1 MNKDLS
7 ISLRVSFFTLLLTGI
22 FYPYV
27 ITEVSNLI
35 FHHKAKGSLLYDEN
49 KTVVGSELI
58 AQFFQSKVY
67 FHPRPSAAGKG
78 YDGLASGAS
87 NDSPTSKK
95 FISRVE
101 MTTKDLKKNNDERIP
116 IDLVTTSASG
126 LDPHITPEAAK
137 WQAPQIALARD
148 ISLRR
153 VLSIVTDNTQ
163 YPQLGLLGSARV
175 NVLKLNVALDQ
186 FFGPP
191 VGLK

>member
-7 ISLRVSFFTLLLTGI
+7 ISLRVSFFTILLTGI
-22 FYPYV
+22 FYPYL
-27 ITEVSNLI
+27 IAEISNLI

-49 KTVVGSELI
+49 KRAVGSELI
-58 AQFFQSKVY
+58 GQLFQSKSY
-67 FHPRPSAAGKG
+67 FHSRPSTAGSG

-95 FISRVE
+95 FISNVQER
-101 MTTKDLKKNNDERIP
+101 TQKLKTNNEERIP
-116 IDLVTTSASG
+116 IDLVTASASG
-126 LDPHITPEAAK
+126 LDPHITPEAAR

-153 VLSIVTDNTQ
+153 VLSIVSDNTQ
-163 YPQLGLLGSARV
+163 HPHFGLLGGARV

-186 FFGPP
+186 FFGQP